1 MVYHRFFFE
10 KNMNI
15 NWFPG
20 HMHKAQKEIRQL
32 VPEVD
37 LVIEVLDARLPYSSQ
52 NPLLQKIRD
61 KKPCIKLLNKSD
73 LADENLNQVWIEELQ
88 KDKTVKAYAINT
100 ADTSL
105 IKQVPMWCQQWFPE
119 REINKKPIQVM
130 IMGIPNVG
138 KSTLINIMADRTIAK
153 TGNEAA
159 VTKRQQRIKLPGNV
173 ILHDTPGVL
182 WPRFDN
188 QNSAFRLAVTGA
200 IKDHVVEAE
209 DKAFFAAEYLIT
221 AYPELLIARYDL
233 DELPTEPYDLLVAI
247 GQKRGALQ
255 AGGRVDLTRISN
267 LFLNELR
274 LGQMGRITLE
284 TPEMMHLELIDV
296 AEQLRL
302 RAEKKAARMA
312 KNKGKNSR

>member
-1 MVYHRFFFE
+1 
-10 KNMNI
+10 MNI

-32 VPEVD
+32 LPEVD

-52 NPLLQKIRD
+52 NPLLQKLRGHT
-61 KKPCIKLLNKSD
+61 PCIKLLNKSD
-73 LADENLNQVWIEELQ
+73 LADAALTAAWITELQ
-88 KDKTVKAYAINT
+88 SDPTVKAYAVNT
-100 ADTSL
+100 TDAAL
-105 IKQVPMWCQQWFPE
+105 IKQIPSWCQAWYPE
-119 REINKKPIQVM
+119 RQVNKKPIQVM

-138 KSTLINIMADRTIAK
+138 KSTLINLMAERTIAK

-209 DKAFFAAEYLIT
+209 DKAFFAADYLL
-221 AYPELLIARYDL
+221 ASYPELLKQRYDL
-233 DELPTEPYDLLVAI
+233 PELPHEAYDLLVAI
-247 GQKRGALQ
+247 GQKRGALK
-255 AGGRVDLTRISN
+255 AGGRVDLTRIAN
-267 LFLNELR
+267 LFLTELR
-274 LGQMGRITLE
+274 LGQIGPITLE
-284 TPEMMHLELIDV
+284 TPNMMHRELTEV

-302 RAEKKAARMA
+302 RAEKKAARKA
-312 KNKGKNSR
+312 GFKKPLR

>member
-1 MVYHRFFFE
+1 
-10 KNMNI
+10 MNI

-32 VPEVD
+32 LPEVD

-52 NPLLQKIRD
+52 NPLLQKLRGNT
-61 KKPCIKLLNKSD
+61 PCIKLLNKSD
-73 LADENLNQVWIEELQ
+73 LADAELTRAWISELQ
-88 KDKTVKAYAINT
+88 SDPTVKAYAVNT
-100 ADTSL
+100 ADAAL
-105 IKQVPMWCQQWFPE
+105 IKQIPSWCQAWFPE
-119 REINKKPIQVM
+119 RAVNKKPIQVM

-138 KSTLINIMADRTIAK
+138 KSTLINLMAERTIAK

-209 DKAFFAAEYLIT
+209 DKAFFAAEYLL
-221 AYPELLIARYDL
+221 ASYPEQLQQRYAL
-233 DELPTEPYDLLVAI
+233 ANLPHDAYDLLLAI
-247 GQKRGALQ
+247 GQKRGALK
-255 AGGRVDLTRISN
+255 AGGRVDLTRIAN

-274 LGQMGRITLE
+274 LGQIGPITLE
-284 TPEMMHLELIDV
+284 TPAMMHQELLAV

-302 RAEKKAARMA
+302 RTEKKATRKAGF
-312 KNKGKNSR
+312 KNHKR